1 MLEKC
6 CLDALEDSFFPAR
19 LSAFIAEVWQQ
30 EGWGAA
36 ECLCSP
42 RSFALL
48 LPVATNGHQPQ
59 GSEWNSMRAKASLYS
74 LPIARCD
81 GIF

>member
-1 MLEKC
+1 MRLNVS
-6 CLDALEDSFFPAR
+6 ALP
-19 LSAFIAEVWQQ
+19 
-30 EGWGAA
+30 GA
-36 ECLCSP
+36 
-42 RSFALL
+42 FALL